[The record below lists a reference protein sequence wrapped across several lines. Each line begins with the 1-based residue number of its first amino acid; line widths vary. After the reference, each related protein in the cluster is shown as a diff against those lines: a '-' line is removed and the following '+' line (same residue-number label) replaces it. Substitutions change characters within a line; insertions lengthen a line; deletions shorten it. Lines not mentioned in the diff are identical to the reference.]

1 MNAPI
6 SDALLSKNMK
16 ADATQQAADALP
28 LLPTEVLSAVIVG
41 SGFGGI
47 GMAIELRKKFIRDFI
62 ILEKGGDAGGV
73 WRDNTYPGAACDVP
87 SHLYSFSFELNP
99 NWTHTFAP
107 QAEIH
112 AYLKNCVE
120 KYKLQEHF
128 KFGCEVASA
137 RFDEQDSIWHITLVN
152 GQTVRSRLF
161 ITAMGQ
167 LSRPSIPKIKGIE
180 TFKGKSFHSAKWAHD
195 VSLKGK
201 RVAVVGTGAS
211 AIQFV
216 PAIAPDVQHLKL
228 FQRSASYILPRQNRR
243 YSEFTKSIHS
253 SLPVINRLH
262 RLGIYLTYE
271 SRALAFTRFKGL
283 MKVAAAGPFEKML
296 KQQVKDPVL
305 REKLIPNYP
314 VGCKRLLLS
323 SEYLRTM
330 TRPNVELI
338 TDSIDC
344 VYENGIQT
352 KDGVKHEVDTI
363 IYGTGFAATDFL
375 APLNITGLNGQTLKQ
390 AWKQGAKAHLGITV
404 PGFPNMF
411 MLYGPNTNLGHNSIV
426 YMLESQIRYVMRAF
440 EEMRLQ
446 HAQRI
451 ELHEDTYQSYNDN
464 IQSALGHT
472 VWNGCKSW
480 YVDDKGHNSVSWP
493 GFTLT
498 YRWLTS
504 TSSLKEFKFTKTKHA
519 EVSPGVP
526 VRVRASHSKLDNALG
541 QFFAGFLTVAFKTP
555 VGNPTPPKVQRLIVR
570 ALGPLMPG
578 RGGVTHYTSKLGRLD
593 SDVCVPQTGEKRGAI
608 LYLHGGAFVLG
619 SHKSHVSVTSYLA
632 HQSGR
637 TVYTPAYRL
646 APEHPCPAAI
656 DDCVV
661 AYKALLAQGYA
672 GSEIVVSGDS
682 AGGFLSLALALRLK
696 QEGLPMPAA
705 LALISPVTDLN
716 LQGSTIGSLAS
727 EDPMVRLGWLKQG
740 VAAFAPNLA
749 DEILRPLDAD
759 LSGLPPVYI
768 QVGEREILLSDSTR
782 LATRLKVHG
791 VPCQLDVFEKC
802 WHVFHLQ
809 SLYLSSARRALV
821 DLADFMAKNLDE
833 ALKA

>member
-1 MNAPI
+1 M
-6 SDALLSKNMK
+6 SSVE
-16 ADATQQAADALP
+16 P
-28 LLPTEVLSAVIVG
+28 LEVLILGA
-41 SGFGGI
+41 GFGGL
-47 GMAIELRKKFIRDFI
+47 GMGIALKKAGERRFA
-62 ILEKGGDAGGV
+62 ILEKAAEVGGC
-73 WRDNTYPGAACDVP
+73 WRENTYPGAACDVP

-99 NWTHTFAP
+99 KWTHTFSP

-112 AYLKNCVE
+112 AYLKHCVE
-120 KYKLQEHF
+120 KYRLIEHF
-128 KFGCEVASA
+128 RFGCEVASA
-137 RFDEQDSIWHITLVN
+137 RFDEQDSLWHVTLVN
-152 GQTVRSRLF
+152 GQSLRSRLL

-167 LSRPSIPKIKGIE
+167 LSRPVMPKLKGIE
-180 TFKGKSFHSAKWAHD
+180 SFKGAAFHSAKWAHD
-195 VSLKGK
+195 VSLKDK

-216 PAIAPDVQHLKL
+216 PAIAPDVAHMKV
-228 FQRSASYILPRQNRR
+228 FQRSASYILPRGNRK
-243 YSEFTKSIHS
+243 YSGTVQGLFAKFPA
-253 SLPVINRLH
+253 LNRLH

-283 MKVAAAGPFEKML
+283 MKVAAEKPFQSML
-296 KQQVKDPVL
+296 NRQVKDPAL
-305 REKLIPNYP
+305 REKLIPDYP
-314 VGCKRLLLS
+314 IGCKRLLLS
-323 SEYLRTM
+323 SQYLRTM
-330 TRPNVELI
+330 SRPNVELV
-338 TDSIDC
+338 TEGIDC

-352 KDGVKHEVDTI
+352 LDGTRHEVDAI

-375 APLNITGLNGQTLKQ
+375 APLHITGLNGLSLKE
-390 AWKQGAKAHLGITV
+390 AWKQGARAHLGMTV

-451 ELHEDTYQSYNDN
+451 ELHEDTYQTYNDN

-504 TSSLKEFKFTKTKHA
+504 NSRLNEFKFTKTKHA
-519 EVSPGVP
+519 EVSAGVP
-526 VRVRASHSKLDNALG
+526 VHVRASHDKLDNALG
-541 QFFAGFLTVAFKTP
+541 NFFAGFLTLAFKTP
-555 VGNPTPPKVQRLIVR
+555 VGNPTPPSVQRLIVR

-578 RGGVTHYTSKLGRLD
+578 RSGVTHYTSKLGRVD
-593 SDVCVPQTGEKRGAI
+593 TDVCVPTTGEQRGAI

-632 HQSGR
+632 SESGR

-646 APEHPCPAAI
+646 APEHPCPAAV
-656 DDCVV
+656 DDCLV
-661 AYKALLAQGYA
+661 AYKALLAMGYS
-672 GSEIVVSGDS
+672 GSEIAVSGDS

-696 QEGLPMPAA
+696 SEGIELPAA
-705 LALISPVTDLN
+705 LALISPVTDLT
-716 LQGSTIGSLAS
+716 LQGSTISTLAS
-727 EDPMVRLGWLKQG
+727 EDPMIRQGWLKQG
-740 VAAFAPNLA
+740 VKAFAPNLD
-749 DEILRPLDAD
+749 DETLRPLDAD
-759 LSGLPPVYI
+759 LTGLPPVYI
-768 QVGEREILLSDSTR
+768 QVGEREVLLSDSTR
-782 LATRLKVHG
+782 LAARMKAHQ
-791 VPCQLDVFEKC
+791 VPCQLDIFEKR

-821 DLADFMAKNLDE
+821 DLASFMATHLGHGAKS
-833 ALKA
+833 

>member
-1 MNAPI
+1 MNASVPN
-6 SDALLSKNMK
+6 SVLKDPALERVKQ
-16 ADATQQAADALP
+16 D
-28 LLPTEVLSAVIVG
+28 LPTEVLSAVIVG

-47 GMAIELRKKFIRDFI
+47 GMAIELRKKFIRDFV
-62 ILEKGGDAGGV
+62 ILEKGHDVGGV

-112 AYLKNCVE
+112 AYLKNCVD
-120 KYKLQEHF
+120 KYKLKEHF

-137 RFDEQDSIWHITLVN
+137 RFDEQDSIWHVTLVN
-152 GQTVRSRLF
+152 GQTVRSRLL

-195 VSLKGK
+195 VSLKSK

-216 PAIAPDVQHLKL
+216 PAIAPEVQQLKL

-243 YSEFTKSIHS
+243 YSDLTKTIHTN
-253 SLPVINRLH
+253 LPAVNKLH
-262 RLGIYLTYE
+262 RLGIYLMYE

-283 MKVAAAGPFEKML
+283 MKIAAAGPFEKML
-296 KQQVKDPVL
+296 KQQVKDPAL
-305 REKLIPNYP
+305 REKLKPNYP

-338 TDSIDC
+338 TEGIDC

-352 KDGVKHEVDTI
+352 KDGVKHEVDAI

-375 APLNITGLNGQTLKQ
+375 APLNITGVNGQTLKQ
-390 AWKQGAKAHLGITV
+390 AWKQGAKAHLGMTV
-404 PGFPNMF
+404 PGFPNLF

-440 EEMRLQ
+440 EAMRLQ

-451 ELHEDTYQSYNDN
+451 ELHEDTYQTYNDN

-504 TSSLKEFKFTKTKHA
+504 NSRLNEFKFTKTKHA
-519 EVSPGVP
+519 EVSAGVS
-526 VRVRASHSKLDNALG
+526 VRVRASQDKLDNVLG
-541 QFFAGFLTVAFKTP
+541 SFFAGFLSVAFKTP
-555 VGNPTPPKVQRLIVR
+555 VGNPTPPSVQRLIVR

-578 RGGVTHYTSKLGRLD
+578 RSGVTHYTSKLGRVET
-593 SDVCVPQTGEKRGAI
+593 DVCVPTTGEQRGAI

-632 HQSGR
+632 SESGR

-646 APEHPCPAAI
+646 APEHPSPAAI
-656 DDCVV
+656 DDCLV
-661 AYKALLAQGYA
+661 AYKALLAMGYS
-672 GSEIVVSGDS
+672 GSEIAVSGDS

-696 QEGLPMPAA
+696 QEGLPQPAA
-705 LALISPVTDLN
+705 LALISPVTDLT
-716 LQGSTIGSLAS
+716 LQGSTISTLAS
-727 EDPMVRLGWLKQG
+727 EDPMIRKGWLKQG
-740 VAAFAPNLA
+740 VKAFAPNLD
-749 DEILRPLDAD
+749 DETLRPLDAD
-759 LSGLPPVYI
+759 LTGLPPVYI
-768 QVGEREILLSDSTR
+768 QVGEREVLLSDSTR
-782 LATRLKVHG
+782 LAARMKAHQ
-791 VPCQLDVFEKC
+791 VPCQLDIFEKR

-821 DLADFMAKNLDE
+821 DLAGFMATHLD
-833 ALKA
+833 LKAKS